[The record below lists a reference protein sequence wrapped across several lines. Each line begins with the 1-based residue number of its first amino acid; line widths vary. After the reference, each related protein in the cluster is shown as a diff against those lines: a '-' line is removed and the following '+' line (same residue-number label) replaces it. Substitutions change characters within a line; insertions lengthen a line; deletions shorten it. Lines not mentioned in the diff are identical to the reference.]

1 MKMNLFF
8 LIFVINFFPTY
19 SISLQTVSIG
29 DIQAVCPSN
38 KSHKKN
44 SRKRDDLLNSHQA
57 VISKQ
62 QALLDGHKAE
72 TDEKFKALQKDY
84 ADRQKKT
91 KARQVRNV
99 KILKEMSIKSNLINV
114 LHLLHS
120 HTQGTE

>member
-1 MKMNLFF
+1 
-8 LIFVINFFPTY
+8 
-19 SISLQTVSIG
+19 
-29 DIQAVCPSN
+29 
-38 KSHKKN
+38 
-44 SRKRDDLLNSHQA
+44 

-72 TDEKFKALQKDY
+72 TDEKIKALQKDY